1 MGTASNTGHANN
13 LASLKKIVSITGEL
27 GVKYN
32 PAQEMLKSLNLAKHV
47 TLGQKTLDDQ
57 QAAEVACSD
66 AINVR
71 FALFND
77 LDVYV
82 PRVVSI
88 YSISGV
94 DAKSLE
100 SIKAIAR
107 KMRPK
112 PTSKK
117 EDKNLAA
124 TTTLTTA
131 DAASAAT
138 PEVKPKARTAS
149 QLGYEDKTSN
159 FAQIAS
165 FVEAN
170 PKYAANEPELTKEG
184 VRKYSDSLIA
194 ANDRCAAAE
203 GALESAR
210 IERDR
215 VFYTNPD
222 SLYNVFHGIKLY
234 VKGVYGNSSVEYK
247 RISGIEF
254 KLLNR

>member
-13 LASLKKIVSITGEL
+13 LANFKKIVGVTGEL
-27 GVKYN
+27 GAKYN
-32 PAQEMLKSLNLAKHV
+32 PAQEMLKSLNLTKYGA
-47 TLGQKTLDDQ
+47 LGQKTLDDQ
-57 QAAEVACSD
+57 QSAEAACSD

-77 LDVYV
+77 LDSFF

-94 DAKSLE
+94 DAKALE

-112 PTSKK
+112 STSKK
-117 EDKNLAA
+117 ENKNLEA
-124 TTTLTTA
+124 TTALTTA
-131 DAASAAT
+131 DAASAVT
-138 PEVKPKARTAS
+138 PETKPKARTAS
-149 QLGYEDKTSN
+149 QLGYEDKASN

-222 SLYNVFHGIKLY
+222 SLYTIFHDIKRY
-234 VKGVYGNSSVEYK
+234 VKGVFGSSSVEYK

-254 KLLNR
+254 KLLTR